1 MLSSCALTP
10 VNPSTLNPFLPIKDI
25 ALVLPPLQFIN
36 FLNHF
41 FLSYWSFLSACRCF
55 LFLVLQ
61 NSLYGSPIFIQLVVA
76 PFLSFAAKYL
86 QIIVVAHCLRCF
98 FPCSLLTLAFI
109 RCSLPPILL
118 ILLMSISPVIQ
129 FAAFLSLGIGSIQQ
143 KWLL

>member
-41 FLSYWSFLSACRCF
+41 FLSYWPFLSVCRCF
-55 LFLVLQ
+55 
-61 NSLYGSPIFIQLVVA
+61 FISGLTKFPLWISYFYPAVVA
-76 PFLSFAAKYL
+76 PFFSFAAKYL
-86 QIIVVAHCLRCF
+86 QIIVVAHCLRSF
-98 FPCSLLTLAFI
+98 FPCSLLTSAFI
-109 RCSLPPILL
+109 RCSFPPILL
-118 ILLMSISPVIQ
+118 ILLMSRSPVIQ